1 MVFTRHSTVLQ
12 TWRGHE
18 TLPDSNFIPIVGTEV
33 AVRSFGVWK
42 MKKNAKEFQDTNNS
56 WSSSVIPV
64 IITQVA
70 QAMGNVILRN
80 VWDILNCP
88 QNVLNCNKIVHSAQ
102 LTCVVVISCVFRVF
116 GGDLAV
122 IWGVARTKLIPVFV
136 YKSEIIFSRCASN
149 HG

>member
-1 MVFTRHSTVLQ
+1 M
-12 TWRGHE
+12 
-18 TLPDSNFIPIVGTEV
+18 

-102 LTCVVVISCVFRVF
+102 LTCVVVISCVSRVF

-122 IWGVARTKLIPVFV
+122 I
-136 YKSEIIFSRCASN
+136 
-149 HG
+149 